1 MQNLMTLTLNPGHS
15 TEKIKRES
23 LTPAL
28 GANQT
33 FERFPH
39 TDDAT

>member
-1 MQNLMTLTLNPGHS
+1 MALTLNLGHS

-33 FERFPH
+33 LERSSH